1 MRGRGRGMLSF
12 SVTAFCSGTFTPP
25 SLSFAPFA
33 SVGSFLGGL
42 SSSELVG
49 SVSAGF
55 LGASS
60 SLAASPATDIF
71 RSLALQAL
79 TAWSASS
86 CCRASAGPFPSS
98 LRCHSRSSLALPLAS
113 LFAWRWPDDV
123 LLLLVLHRLVDL
135 LSSGMVCRRGVRSG
149 LKNCDAGFEPEMATA
164 PTILA
169 VIAGAT
175 TRVHPALAT
184 RALY

>member
-1 MRGRGRGMLSF
+1 MLSF

-25 SLSFAPFA
+25 TLSFAPFA
-33 SVGSFLGGL
+33 SVGSFLGWL
-42 SSSELVG
+42 SSSEVG

-60 SLAASPATDIF
+60 SLAASPAADIF

-79 TAWSASS
+79 TAWSATS
-86 CCRASAGPFPSS
+86 CCRASAAPFPSS

-113 LFAWRWPDDV
+113 LFARRWPDDV
-123 LLLLVLHRLVDL
+123 LLLLLVLHRLVDL